1 MEAIFHEE
9 QEGSLC
15 AQHCL
20 NALLQA
26 QYFSAV
32 DLADIARQLDESER
46 LQMAEAGTQS
56 IEYQRFIQQA
66 SSNFDDSGFFS
77 IQVIDKALQVW
88 GLNLVQYNSQDPIA
102 REARQSPVAQNA
114 YICNFRD
121 HWFCI
126 RKIGKQWF
134 NLNSLLTGPELIS
147 DTYLS
152 LFLTQLQQEGYSIFI
167 VTGRL
172 PECEADDV
180 LNLAPAV
187 QLIKPRLINENQSI
201 SKSDTQTDDP
211 ELQRALMESR
221 CEEEKDDKM
230 LQRAL
235 QMSLEGYVIEDS
247 NDPGP
252 SQQTVESKSTELTP
266 PTQEELRLKR
276 QAFLQRLDQTARG
289 TSDSE
294 TTDQREN
301 QPEDKIQPQ
310 ESEKSPE
317 KKQKE
322 CEGEVTEAGEVTESG
337 EVTEDEM
344 LKQAIAMSME
354 GQG

>member
-1 MEAIFHEE
+1 MDAIFHEE

-20 NALLQA
+20 NALLQG

-77 IQVIDKALQVW
+77 IQVIVKALQVW
-88 GLNLVQYNSQDPIA
+88 GLNVVQFNSQDTIA
-102 REARQSPVAQNA
+102 KEARQNPVAQNA

-172 PECEADDV
+172 PECEADDI
-180 LNLAPAV
+180 LSLAPAV
-187 QLIKPRLINENQSI
+187 QLLKPRLINENQSI
-201 SKSDTQTDDP
+201 SKSDAQTDDP

-221 CEEEKDDKM
+221 CEDEKDDKM

-235 QMSLEGYVIEDS
+235 QMSLEGYIIEDD
-247 NDPGP
+247 NTPGP
-252 SQQTVESKSTELTP
+252 SEEKLVTVSKDVKP
-266 PTQEELRLKR
+266 PSQEEVRQKRL
-276 QAFLQRLDQTARG
+276 AFLQRLDQTANTEQITEDPKETVSTVQENPNQ
-289 TSDSE
+289 TSVTE
-294 TTDQREN
+294 
-301 QPEDKIQPQ
+301 QPQ
-310 ESEKSPE
+310 PVEKGDLTEE
-317 KKQKE
+317 KLAVE
-322 CEGEVTEAGEVTESG
+322 EEEMP
-337 EVTEDEM
+337 EDEM

-354 GQG
+354 GGQG

>member
-1 MEAIFHEE
+1 MDAIFHEE

-20 NALLQA
+20 NALLQG

-46 LQMAEAGTQS
+46 LRMAEAGTQS
-56 IEYQRFIQQA
+56 IEYQRFIRQG

-77 IQVIDKALQVW
+77 IQVIDKAIQVW
-88 GLNLVQYNSQDPIA
+88 GLNLVQFNSQDPIA
-102 REARQSPVAQNA
+102 REARQNPVDKNA

-172 PECEADDV
+172 PECEADDL

-201 SKSDTQTDDP
+201 SKSEAQTDDP
-211 ELQRALMESR
+211 ELQRALMQSR
-221 CEEEKDDKM
+221 CEDEKDDKM

-235 QMSLEGYVIEDS
+235 QMSLEGYVIEDD
-247 NDPGP
+247 NPPPGP
-252 SQQTVESKSTELTP
+252 SQDKVQAPSKEVKA
-266 PTQEELRLKR
+266 PTQEELRQKR
-276 QAFLQRLDQTARG
+276 LAFLQRLDQTAKG
-289 TSDSE
+289 TE
-294 TTDQREN
+294 EEGRTAEPTDPKSTATEGVS
-301 QPEDKIQPQ
+301 QPEESQGSPQ
-310 ESEKSPE
+310 GEQMEKES
-317 KKQKE
+317 KE
-322 CEGEVTEAGEVTESG
+322 EDIP
-337 EVTEDEM
+337 EDEM